1 MVVEENCT
9 PVPVNIHPSMYVL
22 LGNFILVDGKH
33 LQVLKLDFNFNSM
46 NMMVV
51 HEIILSGCNNKYLP
65 DDEVKKHPRTM
76 GRDVA
81 VVMCP
86 LEEVRYSSLI

>member
-1 MVVEENCT
+1 MVEENCT
-9 PVPVNIHPSMYVL
+9 SVQVNIHPTMYVL
-22 LGNFILVDGKH
+22 LGNYRRINGRR
-33 LQVLKLDFNFNSM
+33 LQVRKLDFNFNSM

-65 DDEVKKHPRTM
+65 DDEVKKHPTTM

-81 VVMCP
+81 VVMYP